1 MKSFSTFVQE
11 QFLSLDE
18 EADANASNSAMGD
31 AYEAGTALHIHNA
44 TASRSNPDKTYQSK
58 ITALKKKHK
67 EALSKL
73 SPEKQTDIATK
84 SKDSATAYLKSLH
97 THEGI
102 SPEHVHE
109 VHHTSQGISQ
119 HIGRDVNR
127 AANPHDILIKGKK
140 NKKSFVHGAS
150 LKATSGTASN
160 NPAAS
165 FERQSADHGMS
176 TATTAAWA
184 KGKKKAGLVGKTAK
198 DIKAVRKDE
207 TIIGHNRTAQYASA
221 KQHVE
226 TFNNASHQQKQAH
239 IKHFLKANPDLPYH
253 YVVGEKGGKSMPIDK
268 HPAVAT
274 INKSKSIT
282 ATAKNGNVHFHD
294 EQGNH
299 IATAEHRT
307 THGAFSSPQVN
318 FKFGTMKAKQ

>member
-11 QFLSLDE
+11 QFLILGE

-44 TASRSNPDKTYQSK
+44 TASKSNPDKAYQSK
-58 ITALKKKHK
+58 ITALKAKHK

-73 SPEKQTDIATK
+73 SPEKHADIAKK

-97 THEGI
+97 DEEGI
-102 SPEHVHE
+102 SPEHIHE
-109 VHHTSQGISQ
+109 IHHTSQGISQ
-119 HIGRDVNR
+119 HIGRDVSR
-127 AANPHDILIKGKK
+127 AANPHDIVIKGKK
-140 NKKSFVHGAS
+140 NKKSILHGAS

-165 FERQSADHGMS
+165 FERQSAEHGMS
-176 TATTAAWA
+176 TGTTAAWA

-221 KQHVE
+221 NQHVE
-226 TFNNASHQQKQAH
+226 AFNNASHEEKQAH
-239 IKHFLKANPDLPYH
+239 IKHFLKATPDLPYH
-253 YVVGEKGGKSMPIDK
+253 YVVGEKGGKSTPIEN
-268 HPAVAT
+268 HPAVAA

-282 ATAKNGNVHFHD
+282 ATAKNGNVHFHN
-294 EQGNH
+294 EKGEH

-318 FKFGTMKAKQ
+318 FKFGTVKAKQ